1 MKVKKNW
8 LRMID
13 SNVNN
18 QGKISY
24 RKISI
29 SSKIHLLIKLFY
41 DIWVNLC
48 TLFLV
53 PCSECLALYVN
64 QCNFIMP
71 KSLGHPK
78 TWNITTLSMLVY
90 LLCRNKQ
97 ALPNIKTFSC
107 TGWSVSGY
115 YLGGIVVNINALF
128 AE

>member
-1 MKVKKNW
+1 MEVKKNW

-18 QGKISY
+18 QG
-24 RKISI
+24 KISI

-48 TLFLV
+48 TLFHV

-78 TWNITTLSMLVY
+78 T
-90 LLCRNKQ
+90 
-97 ALPNIKTFSC
+97 
-107 TGWSVSGY
+107 
-115 YLGGIVVNINALF
+115 
-128 AE
+128 